1 MSNINSHN
9 SCRCMQNCDTLAT
22 KTWPCLLWICK
33 GLHSLQDHEGNN
45 DKALTIYI
53 GKDSLLFGFYSEMPI
68 PTVTTLY
75 LAIISHCSH
84 LHPAFFTIPAYP
96 ASLFSPMLCV
106 LLVWQKPCYQPRAQ
120 LCLRLTLLPIH
131 HLSYLHPPHTKNSQK
146 QTMMDFLWEA
156 YLLSCFLIG
165 NVSLPEMFSG
175 PWWNSYIHVTFT
187 GKPTAT
193 PAPSPQATFS
203 AW

>member
-106 LLVWQKPCYQPRAQ
+106 LLIWQKPCYQPRVQ
-120 LCLRLTLLPIH
+120 LCLRLTLLLSTISH
-131 HLSYLHPPHTKNSQK
+131 TCTHLTQKNSQK

-165 NVSLPEMFSG
+165 NLSLPEMFSNW
-175 PWWNSYIHVTFT
+175 PLMKFLHSCHLHRKTYCL
-187 GKPTAT
+187 PC
-193 PAPSPQATFS
+193 PPQATFS